1 MLVFKQLF
9 TVLKHACSTMGKPVL
24 PYLAYLLY
32 LIVSDKRSS
41 LSCHAAI
48 DDKEKNFMTL
58 ISTDEQS
65 GVWNQRQAQGGL
77 RERHPGNGGKF
88 LVTKSGI
95 KELKLLWTNQVMEFC
110 FRWEQRRSS
119 QNIIIFGGKVL
130 FLFWFEGS
138 IELLWDRKSCYC
150 RWRGEL
156 PYVVLKS
163 SKHDPTL
170 DLTYQLCPYTNFNN
184 QAIWVKSFQGSLP
197 STCYSGSCLAKK
209 IEFITEDLNP
219 KYTSIIYNEY

>member
-65 GVWNQRQAQGGL
+65 GV
-77 RERHPGNGGKF
+77 
-88 LVTKSGI
+88 
-95 KELKLLWTNQVMEFC
+95 
-110 FRWEQRRSS
+110 
-119 QNIIIFGGKVL
+119 
-130 FLFWFEGS
+130 
-138 IELLWDRKSCYC
+138 
-150 RWRGEL
+150 
-156 PYVVLKS
+156 
-163 SKHDPTL
+163 
-170 DLTYQLCPYTNFNN
+170 
-184 QAIWVKSFQGSLP
+184 
-197 STCYSGSCLAKK
+197 
-209 IEFITEDLNP
+209 
-219 KYTSIIYNEY
+219 